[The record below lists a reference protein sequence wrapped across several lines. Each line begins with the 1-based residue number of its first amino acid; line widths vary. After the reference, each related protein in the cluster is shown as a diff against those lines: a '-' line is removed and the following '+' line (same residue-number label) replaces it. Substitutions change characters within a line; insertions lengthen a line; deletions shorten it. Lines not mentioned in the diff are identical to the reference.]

1 MFQIDDTL
9 VSLDVV
15 ERCFL
20 CDLSHCKGQ
29 CCVEGDSGAP
39 LEEEELPKLQA
50 VLPLIWDDLS
60 PAAQAIIQK
69 QGVAYIDEEGDLVTS
84 IVHGKDCVF
93 TCYDA
98 DGVCKCAI
106 EKAYREG
113 KSDFYKPISCHLY
126 PIRITQYRDFKAVN
140 YHRCAVCKAAELLG
154 EREKLPVYRFLKE
167 PLIRKFGQEWYEAL
181 DECAQEWEK
190 QRLGETQKNS

>member
-50 VLPLIWDDLS
+50 ALPLIWDDLS
-60 PAAQAIIQK
+60 PEAQAIIKK

-140 YHRCAVCKAAELLG
+140 YHRWAVCKAAELLG